1 MLLVCRFWGFFYWND
16 TMKQK
21 IIEKKFLCVKLYT
34 VLSSG
39 IESCA
44 IPLWASW
51 TWLIPLPSTST
62 PYPSSHSV
70 AILFAD
76 GLTWNPGL
84 VFSETLIHSLM
95 VSQCKCILDSSFMCA
110 EKVIK
115 CLAGLF
121 ILLPPYR
128 VQLSHTGVGWIV
140 HILLNLFSY

>member
-1 MLLVCRFWGFFYWND
+1 MYPNVTCLSFLSFFYWND

-62 PYPSSHSV
+62 PYPSSHS
-70 AILFAD
+70 
-76 GLTWNPGL
+76 T
-84 VFSETLIHSLM
+84 
-95 VSQCKCILDSSFMCA
+95 Q
-110 EKVIK
+110 
-115 CLAGLF
+115 
-121 ILLPPYR
+121 
-128 VQLSHTGVGWIV
+128 
-140 HILLNLFSY
+140 